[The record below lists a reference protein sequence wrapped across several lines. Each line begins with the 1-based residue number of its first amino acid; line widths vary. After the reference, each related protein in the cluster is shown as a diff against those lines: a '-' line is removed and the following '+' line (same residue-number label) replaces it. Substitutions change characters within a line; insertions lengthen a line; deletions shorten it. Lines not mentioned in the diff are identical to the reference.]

1 MDSSVSTPLVHAPV
15 VPLHSPQR
23 LMSPS
28 RLAKLPPITS
38 NQDESQYLH
47 TAKSEL
53 KDSMHHLL
61 DEVHGCMYI
70 SIIILYTMSI
80 ACMCSTWWVHDHEV
94 DSQLIWVMLSNSCNS
109 LAVYDD

>member
-70 SIIILYTMSI
+70 SIYNEHCMHVLYM
-80 ACMCSTWWVHDHEV
+80 VGP
-94 DSQLIWVMLSNSCNS
+94 
-109 LAVYDD
+109 